1 MPHIR
6 CRGMQREMVV
16 AISEPLVEQLTELTK
31 APAAHFT
38 VEYIPAEFI
47 ATRFGGQAYPFIE
60 LFWFDRGQDMQDA
73 AAQLITSIVK
83 AASGS
88 NDEVAVVVHP
98 LVRTNYYDNG
108 QHY

>member
-6 CRGMQREMVV
+6 CRGMQRDIVV
-16 AISEPLVEQLTELTK
+16 AISETLVEQLAELTK

-38 VEYIPAEFI
+38 IEYIPAEFI

-60 LFWFDRGQDMQDA
+60 LFWFDRGQEMQDA

-83 AASGS
+83 SKLEM
-88 NDEVAVVVHP
+88 DVAVVVQP
-98 LVRTNYYDNG
+98 IQRTNYYDNG

>member
-16 AISEPLVEQLTELTK
+16 AISETLVEQLAELTQ

-60 LFWFDRGQDMQDA
+60 LFWFDRGQEIQDA

-83 AASGS
+83 AELGS
-88 NDEVAVVVHP
+88 ESDVAVVVQP
-98 LVRTNYYDNG
+98 LTRTGYYDNG

>member
-6 CRGMQREMVV
+6 CRGMQRDLVV
-16 AISEPLVEQLTELTK
+16 AISETLVEQLAELTK

-38 VEYIPAEFI
+38 IEYIPAEFI

-60 LFWFDRGQDMQDA
+60 LFWFDRGQEMQDA
-73 AAQLITSIVK
+73 AVRLITSIVK
-83 AASGS
+83 SKLEA
-88 NDEVAVVVHP
+88 DVAVVVQP
-98 LVRTNYYDNG
+98 LQRTNYYDNG

>member
-6 CRGMQREMVV
+6 CRGMKRDDVV
-16 AISEPLVEQLTELTK
+16 AISETLVEQLADLIR

-38 VEYIPAEFI
+38 IEYIPSEFI

-60 LFWFDRGQDMQDA
+60 LFWFDRGQEIQNA
-73 AAQLITSIVK
+73 AAQLITSVFK
-83 AASGS
+83 ATVGYKG
-88 NDEVAVVVHP
+88 EVAVVIQP
-98 LVRTNYYDNG
+98 IPRTAYYDDG

>member
-16 AISEPLVEQLTELTK
+16 AISEPLVEQLAELPK

-47 ATRFGGQAYPFIE
+47 ATRFGGQA
-60 LFWFDRGQDMQDA
+60 
-73 AAQLITSIVK
+73 
-83 AASGS
+83 
-88 NDEVAVVVHP
+88 
-98 LVRTNYYDNG
+98 
-108 QHY
+108 

>member
-6 CRGMQREMVV
+6 CRGMQRDLVV
-16 AISEPLVEQLTELTK
+16 DLSETLVEQLAELTK
-31 APAAHFT
+31 TPAAHFT
-38 VEYIPAEFI
+38 IEYIPAEFI

-60 LFWFDRGQDMQDA
+60 LFWFDRGQEMQDA

-83 AASGS
+83 SKLEM
-88 NDEVAVVVHP
+88 DVAVIVQP
-98 LVRTNYYDNG
+98 IQRTNYYDNG

>member
-6 CRGMQREMVV
+6 CRGMQRDVVV
-16 AISEPLVEQLTELTK
+16 AISETLVERLAELTK

-38 VEYIPAEFI
+38 IEYIPAEFI

-60 LFWFDRGQDMQDA
+60 LFWFDRGQEMQDA
-73 AAQLITSIVK
+73 AAQLITSVVK
-83 AASGS
+83 AHL
-88 NDEVAVVVHP
+88 DQDHEIAVVVHP
-98 LVRTNYYDNG
+98 LVRSNYYDNG

>member
-6 CRGMQREMVV
+6 CRGIPQETVV
-16 AISEPLVEQLTELTK
+16 EFSELLVEQLAELTK

-38 VEYIPAEFI
+38 IEYIPAEFI

-60 LFWFDRGQDMQDA
+60 LFWFDRGQSMQDA
-73 AAQLITSIVK
+73 AAQLITSVIK
-83 AASGS
+83 AKVG
-88 NDEVAVVVHP
+88 DDVDVAVVVQP

>member
-6 CRGMQREMVV
+6 CRGMQRDIVV
-16 AISEPLVEQLTELTK
+16 AISETLVEQLAELTK
-31 APAAHFT
+31 TPAAHFT
-38 VEYIPAEFI
+38 IEYIPAEFI

-60 LFWFDRGQDMQDA
+60 LFWFDRGQEMQDA

-83 AASGS
+83 SKLEM
-88 NDEVAVVVHP
+88 DVAVVVQP
-98 LVRTNYYDNG
+98 LQRTNYYDNG

>member
-6 CRGMQREMVV
+6 CRGMQRETV
-16 AISEPLVEQLTELTK
+16 AAMSETLVEQLANLTST
-31 APAAHFT
+31 PTAHFT

-60 LFWFDRGQDMQDA
+60 LFWFDRGQEVQNA
-73 AAQLITSIVK
+73 AAQLITTIVK
-83 AASGS
+83 QVSGH
-88 NDEVAVVVHP
+88 DVDVAVVVQP
-98 LVRTNYYDNG
+98 LARSGYYDNG

>member
-6 CRGMQREMVV
+6 CRGMQRDLVV
-16 AISEPLVEQLTELTK
+16 AISETLVEQLAELTK

-38 VEYIPAEFI
+38 IEYIPAEFI

-60 LFWFDRGQDMQDA
+60 LFWFDRGQEMQDA

-83 AASGS
+83 SKLEM
-88 NDEVAVVVHP
+88 DVAVVVQP
-98 LVRTNYYDNG
+98 LQRTNYYDNG
-108 QHY
+108 RHY

>member
-6 CRGMQREMVV
+6 CRGMQRDLVV
-16 AISEPLVEQLTELTK
+16 AISETLVEQLAELTK

-38 VEYIPAEFI
+38 IEYIPAEFI

-60 LFWFDRGQDMQDA
+60 LFWFDRGQEMQDA
-73 AAQLITSIVK
+73 AVHLITSIVK
-83 AASGS
+83 SKLEAY
-88 NDEVAVVVHP
+88 VAVVVQP
-98 LVRTNYYDNG
+98 LQRTNYYDNG

>member
-6 CRGMQREMVV
+6 CRGMQRDIVV
-16 AISEPLVEQLTELTK
+16 AISEILVEQLAELTK

-38 VEYIPAEFI
+38 IEYIPAEFI
-47 ATRFGGQAYPFIE
+47 ATRFGGQAYPFVE
-60 LFWFDRGQDMQDA
+60 LFWFDRGQEMQNA

-83 AASGS
+83 SKLEM
-88 NDEVAVVVHP
+88 DVAVVVQP
-98 LVRTNYYDNG
+98 IQRTNYYDNG

>member
-16 AISEPLVEQLTELTK
+16 AISESLVEQLAELTK

-60 LFWFDRGQDMQDA
+60 LFWFDRGQEMQDA
-73 AAQLITSIVK
+73 AAQLITSIIK

>member
-6 CRGMQREMVV
+6 CRGMQRDIVV
-16 AISEPLVEQLTELTK
+16 AISETLVEQLAELTK

-38 VEYIPAEFI
+38 IEYIPAEFI

-60 LFWFDRGQDMQDA
+60 LFWFDRGQEMQDA

-83 AASGS
+83 SKLEM
-88 NDEVAVVVHP
+88 DVAVVVQP
-98 LVRTNYYDNG
+98 LQRTNYYDNG

>member
-6 CRGMQREMVV
+6 CRGMQRDTVV
-16 AISEPLVEQLTELTK
+16 AISETLVEQLAELTK

-38 VEYIPAEFI
+38 IEYIPAEFI

-60 LFWFDRGQDMQDA
+60 LFWFDRGQEIQDA

-83 AASGS
+83 SKLEM
-88 NDEVAVVVHP
+88 DVAVVVKP
-98 LVRTNYYDNG
+98 IQRTNYYDNG

>member
-6 CRGMQREMVV
+6 CRGMQRDTVV
-16 AISEPLVEQLTELTK
+16 AISETLVEQLAELTK

-38 VEYIPAEFI
+38 IEYIPAEFI

-60 LFWFDRGQDMQDA
+60 LFWFDRGQEMQDA

-83 AASGS
+83 SKLEM
-88 NDEVAVVVHP
+88 DVAVVVQP
-98 LVRTNYYDNG
+98 LQRTNYYDNG

>member
-6 CRGMQREMVV
+6 CRGMQRDTVV
-16 AISEPLVEQLTELTK
+16 AISETLVEQLAELTK

-38 VEYIPAEFI
+38 IEYIPAEFI

-60 LFWFDRGQDMQDA
+60 LFWFDRGQEMQDA

-83 AASGS
+83 SKL
-88 NDEVAVVVHP
+88 DMDVAVVVQP
-98 LVRTNYYDNG
+98 MQRTNYYDNG

>member
-6 CRGMQREMVV
+6 CRGMQRELVA
-16 AISEPLVEQLTELTK
+16 AISETLVEQLAELTQ

-38 VEYIPAEFI
+38 IEYIPAEFI

-60 LFWFDRGQDMQDA
+60 LFWFDRGQEMQDK
-73 AAQLITSIVK
+73 AAQLITSVVK
-83 AASGS
+83 ATAG
-88 NDEVAVVVHP
+88 NDVGVAIVVQP
-98 LVRTNYYDNG
+98 LARTGYYDNG

>member
-6 CRGMQREMVV
+6 CRGMQRDQVV
-16 AISEPLVEQLTELTK
+16 AISEVLIEQLAELTK

-38 VEYIPAEFI
+38 IEYIPAEFI

-60 LFWFDRGQDMQDA
+60 LFWFDRGQEMQDA
-73 AAQLITSIVK
+73 AVKLLTSIVR
-83 AASGS
+83 A
-88 NDEVAVVVHP
+88 EVGEVNEIAVVVHP
-98 LVRTNYYDNG
+98 LVRSNYYDNG

>member
-6 CRGMQREMVV
+6 CRGMQRDTVV
-16 AISEPLVEQLTELTK
+16 AISETLVEQLAELTK

-38 VEYIPAEFI
+38 IEYIPAEFI

-60 LFWFDRGQDMQDA
+60 LFWFDRGQEMQDA

-83 AASGS
+83 SKLEM
-88 NDEVAVVVHP
+88 DVAVVVQP
-98 LVRTNYYDNG
+98 MQRTNYYDNG